1 MQHGQLSY
9 TFETNHFGLTDK
21 LIHRKLHLKFHR
33 RTNIYIYIYIIWLIY
48 VVVIIEPVLQEKIV
62 VSLFMFFGSI
72 GLTTEYWAN
81 FLDIFIGVAR

>member
-33 RTNIYIYIYIIWLIY
+33 RTNKYIYIIWLIY
-48 VVVIIEPVLQEKIV
+48 VVVIMEPVLQENIV

-72 GLTTEYWAN
+72 H
-81 FLDIFIGVAR
+81 VR